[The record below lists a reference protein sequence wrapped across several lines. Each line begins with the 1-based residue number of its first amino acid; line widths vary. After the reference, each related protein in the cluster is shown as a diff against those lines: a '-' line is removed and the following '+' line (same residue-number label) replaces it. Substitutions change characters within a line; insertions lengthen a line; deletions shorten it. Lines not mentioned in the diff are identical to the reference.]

1 MKRKISKS
9 EIFQEFDLEELLGY
23 RPTAKQKEL
32 FADLVIDKMVDR
44 TIQGKDI
51 NNRKFRR
58 YSKDYAEKKGVSTS
72 SVDLTLT
79 GDMLNSISDKT
90 SGKVKVEIAQ
100 DETPKAYGHIS
111 GMEGHPIIKNG
122 KVRDFFGFKSKRQ
135 ISDVLSRVD
144 EAKSLPSEFDQARPS
159 VDLVELR
166 KAMQSITIA
175 QEVDGED

>member
-9 EIFQEFDLEELLGY
+9 EIFQEFDLEDLLGY
-23 RPTAKQKEL
+23 APSKRQKEL
-32 FADLVIDKMVDR
+32 FADLVIDKMVER
-44 TIQGKDI
+44 TVEGKDI

-58 YSKDYAEKKGVSTS
+58 YTKDYAEKKGVTTS

-90 SGKVKVEIAQ
+90 SGKVKVEIAK

-135 ISDVLSRVD
+135 INDVLKEVD
-144 EAKSLPSEFDQARPS
+144 GAKSIPDNFEQSRPS

-166 KAMQSITIA
+166 KAMQSITIV
-175 QEVDGED
+175 QETNGDS